1 MILRKSLLALFIFAI
16 GIGVGGYLFANTQPR
31 SLLALNQC
39 NGNCYQK
46 KELAGL
52 IASAGIQRLPGFI
65 PRVVAETDKCVA
77 IVHPRPE
84 SRFHY
89 VMFPKHDVKNIGELT
104 DADAPFVMGCFAL
117 IPQLVARSGTRD
129 YRILSNGPG
138 YQDIA
143 YLHFHFMAK

>member
-1 MILRKSLLALFIFAI
+1 MFLRKTAFSLVVFAI

-31 SLLALNQC
+31 SLLAFNQC
-39 NGNCYQK
+39 DGNCYK
-46 KELAGL
+46 KRELAGL

-65 PRVVAETDKCVA
+65 PRVVAESDKCVA

-84 SRFHY
+84 SKFHY

-104 DADAPFVMGCFAL
+104 AVDEPYVMGCFAL
-117 IPQLVARSGTRD
+117 IPELVARSGTRD

-143 YLHFHFMAK
+143 YLHFHFMGK